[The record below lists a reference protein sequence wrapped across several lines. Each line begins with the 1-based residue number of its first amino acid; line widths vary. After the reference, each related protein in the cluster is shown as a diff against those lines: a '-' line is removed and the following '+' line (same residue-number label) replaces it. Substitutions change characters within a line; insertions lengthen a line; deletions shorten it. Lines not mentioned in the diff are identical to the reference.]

1 MTKEGHVCSCRV
13 GKDGDARWDLGGSW
27 EMGVGAPQK
36 VNWAERS
43 DHLMGC
49 LEKLHF
55 SDFFSLLVVPS
66 RKVCSRWVLGD
77 PVLL

>member
-1 MTKEGHVCSCRV
+1 MSAPAGWAKV
-13 GKDGDARWDLGGSW
+13 GMQGGIW
-27 EMGVGAPQK
+27 EEAGKWGWGPPQK

-66 RKVCSRWVLGD
+66 RKVCPGGC
-77 PVLL
+77 